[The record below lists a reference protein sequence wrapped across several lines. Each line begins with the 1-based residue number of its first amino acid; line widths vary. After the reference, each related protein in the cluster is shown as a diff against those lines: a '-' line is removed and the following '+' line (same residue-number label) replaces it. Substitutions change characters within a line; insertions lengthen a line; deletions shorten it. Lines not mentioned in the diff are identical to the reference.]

1 MKYSASFTKT
11 AKGNGVKEGSV
22 LSIKVDGSNF
32 FNGGIYQKGFPMLTF
47 QSVPGDIDCEILV
60 KRKGLSLKGK
70 ATLKVRAFDSQ
81 WRGAGWND
89 EFEIF

>member
-1 MKYSASFTKT
+1 
-11 AKGNGVKEGSV
+11 
-22 LSIKVDGSNF
+22 
-32 FNGGIYQKGFPMLTF
+32 MLTF
-47 QSVPGDIDCEILV
+47 QSVPGDIDCEVLI

-70 ATLKVRAFDSQ
+70 ATLKVRAFDSE